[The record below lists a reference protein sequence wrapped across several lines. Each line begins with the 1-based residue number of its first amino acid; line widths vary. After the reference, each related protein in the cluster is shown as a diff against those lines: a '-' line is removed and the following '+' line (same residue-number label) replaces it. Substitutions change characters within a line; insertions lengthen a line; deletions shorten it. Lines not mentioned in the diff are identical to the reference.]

1 MSKTPK
7 PDAAPDTETP
17 SGTDATTVDPGA
29 ATPDLAASEAA
40 ASEANAKAEAEAAEA
55 EAAAKAA
62 AQADADAAHQRK
74 VQAKAEKDAKAAERA
89 AKRAEAD
96 RAGRLD
102 LLNELLTAVE
112 LNNLDSLRDAAVE
125 ALQAEH
131 AAELTE
137 DIFSLADITVIRAAT
152 VDRTLADWAM
162 EARRQIMALA

>member
-1 MSKTPK
+1 MSKPPK
-7 PDAAPDTETP
+7 SDAAE
-17 SGTDATTVDPGA
+17 A
-29 ATPDLAASEAA
+29 EAA
-40 ASEANAKAEAEAAEA
+40 AQAAAEAQAKAEAEAAEA

-62 AQADADAAHQRK
+62 ALADADAAHQRK
-74 VQAKAEKDAKAAERA
+74 VQAKAEKDAKAAQRA

-112 LNNLDSLRDAAVE
+112 MNNLDTLRDDTVE
-125 ALQAEH
+125 VLQVEH

-152 VDRTLADWAM
+152 LDRTLADWAM